1 MSGGGLCLTGKEMS
15 MARYFFDLID
25 SHGKKADFKG
35 STYFDR
41 KAAVQAAEMAARDF
55 MVEKLLKDEDPDGR
69 RFDITDEHG
78 NYISTVRFRDLLP
91 PGGV

>member
-1 MSGGGLCLTGKEMS
+1 

-25 SHGKKADFKG
+25 SHGQKADLKG
-35 STYFDR
+35 STYYDR
-41 KAAVQAAEMAARDF
+41 RAAVQAAEMAARDF
-55 MVEKLLKDEDPDGR
+55 MVEKLLNGEDPDGR

-78 NYISTVRFRDLLP
+78 DHISTVRFPDLLP